1 LKTGGGLGAASVI
14 PLSATSVTA
23 QVEELT
29 SPDSILNAGWQEIQI
44 GNAKPAV
51 MESTGSRKG
60 APYYHI
66 EMAPGTHEHHPDIP
80 DTPIWGYKGP
90 NDDEGKYPGKT
101 IEATQNQRLK
111 VEFSNDPLPETHLLT
126 DSVDTAVHGTKPEDY
141 EDRYPDW
148 VSQFEAFG
156 GTFAFP
162 EVRTVTHAH
171 GVHVESAS
179 DGLPEQWQS
188 PGGIEGPQFQKAVY
202 DYPNRQSPATLWY
215 HDHALGIT
223 RLNVYAGLAGFY
235 LIRGRSDRRLG
246 LPSGDQEIPLLFQD
260 RMFHENGRYKY
271 PAEFAPEFAG
281 DVSVVNGK
289 AWPTFVVQPRQYRF
303 RLLNGSNGR
312 FFDISLENEND
323 GEVPTIYQIGTDLGF
338 LQDVVPIGSGQDT
351 TSLLLGPA
359 ERADVIV
366 DFSEYAGDTLT
377 VKNDAGFPFVSPDA
391 DNNDGGGLPELA
403 QFRVADTDPETP
415 VVDPT
420 TLKLP
425 GPETFREEATKTTRQ
440 MSLETTTLN
449 GLDTHLLGEEGG
461 RAGGEH
467 WNDPVLTKP
476 QIGTTEVWEIT
487 NNTPDSHPIHLH
499 LVDFQVI
506 GRGPDGTE
514 PPEPTERGNKDTVN
528 VYGGETVRIISRF
541 GEFSGRYVWHCHI
554 LEHEDQEM
562 MRPYEVIQ
570 GNSS

>member
-1 LKTGGGLGAASVI
+1 MTSNNETTDHDTENRKRLSRRSVLKTGGGLGAASVI

-246 LPSGDQEIPLLFQD
+246 LPSGDQEILSLFRTACSTRTVD
-260 RMFHENGRYKY
+260 TNIRPSSR
-271 PAEFAPEFAG
+271 PSSP
-281 DVSVVNGK
+281 V
-289 AWPTFVVQPRQYRF
+289 TF
-303 RLLNGSNGR
+303 RLSMAR
-312 FFDISLENEND
+312 
-323 GEVPTIYQIGTDLGF
+323 
-338 LQDVVPIGSGQDT
+338 
-351 TSLLLGPA
+351 LGPHSWSN
-359 ERADVIV
+359 RD
-366 DFSEYAGDTLT
+366 STGLGSSTGRT
-377 VKNDAGFPFVSPDA
+377 
-391 DNNDGGGLPELA
+391 DGSSISVW
-403 QFRVADTDPETP
+403 R
-415 VVDPT
+415 
-420 TLKLP
+420 
-425 GPETFREEATKTTRQ
+425 TKTTARCRP
-440 MSLETTTLN
+440 ST
-449 GLDTHLLGEEGG
+449 
-461 RAGGEH
+461 R
-467 WNDPVLTKP
+467 
-476 QIGTTEVWEIT
+476 
-487 NNTPDSHPIHLH
+487 S
-499 LVDFQVI
+499 
-506 GRGPDGTE
+506 
-514 PPEPTERGNKDTVN
+514 EPTSASFKTSCRSDRD
-528 VYGGETVRIISRF
+528 RIPPPC
-541 GEFSGRYVWHCHI
+541 FSGRPNG
-554 LEHEDQEM
+554 
-562 MRPYEVIQ
+562 RT
-570 GNSS
+570 SSSTSQSTPAIRSP